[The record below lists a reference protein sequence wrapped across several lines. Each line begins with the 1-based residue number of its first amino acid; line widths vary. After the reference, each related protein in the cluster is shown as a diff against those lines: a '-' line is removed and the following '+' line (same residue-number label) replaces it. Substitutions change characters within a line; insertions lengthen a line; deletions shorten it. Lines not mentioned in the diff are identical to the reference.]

1 MRSSQITGIA
11 LGAFFTVTASAFA
24 QTPPTQPPPT
34 QTPPP
39 QTEPMQ
45 AKSTEPAATQTFA
58 GCLMTERDYRSAHNL
73 GAGQVGGVGLGDEY
87 VLVDVKVSPA
97 KATAAAPMSDRPA
110 VDATAPTASPA
121 TCPDKGTAYRLTGS
135 DEEQL
140 KSLVGRHVEV
150 QGRFKNPADASAL
163 GARPEG
169 TLPVEVEMVSFRE
182 VPAPASVTVPRTL
195 PTAEPTSA
203 PVTPPPTA
211 QVAPPPPP
219 PAQVAVPQPPTPV
232 PATEAR
238 RELPA
243 TAGSTALFA
252 LIGVL
257 ALVSGLALTVV
268 RRRLL

>member
-1 MRSSQITGIA
+1 MRPSQITGIA

-39 QTEPMQ
+39 QTEP
-45 AKSTEPAATQTFA
+45 TQTFA

-73 GAGQVGGVGLGDEY
+73 GAGQAGGVGLGDEY
-87 VLVDVKVSPA
+87 VLVDVTMSPA
-97 KATAAAPMSDRPA
+97 KATAATPPADTPA
-110 VDATAPTASPA
+110 VSASARTTSPT
-121 TCPDKGTAYRLTGS
+121 TCADKGTAFRLTGS

-140 KSLVGRHVEV
+140 KTLVGRHVEV
-150 QGRFKNPADASAL
+150 QGRFKNADDAVAR
-163 GARPEG
+163 GARPQG
-169 TLPVEVEMVSFRE
+169 ALPAEVEMVSFRE
-182 VPAPASVTVPRTL
+182 VPAPASVTVPT
-195 PTAEPTSA
+195 TAATAQPTSA
-203 PVTPPPTA
+203 PVTLPPTA
-211 QVAPPPPP
+211 QTRP
-219 PAQVAVPQPPTPV
+219 VPQPPTPV

-252 LIGVL
+252 LVGVL
-257 ALVSGLALTVV
+257 ALSSGLALTVI